1 MARPRL
7 PLGTLGNISV
17 AEMPDGSGMYRAKA
31 NYRKP
36 NGMLGQ
42 LTRTR
47 RSGIKAKL
55 AVQSAFELLN
65 DMDGSAISP
74 DMRMTSLADL
84 FVTEKTARR
93 SPGTVQTYQVAIDAH
108 IKPGL
113 GDLTI
118 REAGN
123 VQRLNGFLMAI
134 AKTRGHGAAKNCRS
148 VLSGMMAMAVRN
160 GALERNPVG
169 EVEPIEKPNKPGS
182 KPLPPEQLGK
192 FLTAL
197 DSDERMKTDVNLPD
211 VLKVMAGTG
220 MRMGETLGLT
230 WAAIDFDASTIEVAR
245 QAKYLKGKGAV
256 LQDFTKTHASMRRI
270 TVPKAV
276 MDVLRERKARA
287 IPNDYGLV
295 FVSANADVLDP
306 NNAERALRER
316 RDAMGFPGI
325 TSHSLR
331 KCVATMLDAAGMSAR
346 DIADYLGHSR
356 PSMTMDVY
364 MQRSRSTVES
374 AMSIQNAVKD
384 FM

>member
-7 PLGTLGNISV
+7 PLNALGSISV
-17 AEMPDGSGMYRAKA
+17 SECPKGSGRYRALA
-31 NYRKP
+31 HYRRP
-36 NGMLGQ
+36 NGTIGQ
-42 LTRTR
+42 MQRTC
-47 RSGIKAKL
+47 SSPAKAKIAL
-55 AVQSAFELLN
+55 QKAFGDL
-65 DMDGSAISP
+65 DTSGGGVISP
-74 DMRMTSLADL
+74 DMRMSKLADL
-84 FVTEKTARR
+84 FIAEKTARR

-108 IKPGL
+108 VKPGL
-113 GDLTI
+113 GDLSI
-118 REAGN
+118 REAGTPARIDSFI
-123 VQRLNGFLMAI
+123 VDI

-169 EVEPIEKPNKPGS
+169 EVEPIEKPRKPGS

-197 DSDERMKTDVNLPD
+197 DGDVRMKSDANLPD
-211 VLKVMAGTG
+211 LFKVMAGTG

-230 WAAIDFDASTIEVAR
+230 WEAIDFGAGTIEVVR
-245 QAKYLKGKGAV
+245 QAKYLKGRGAV

-287 IPNDYGLV
+287 IPNDLRLV
-295 FVSANADVLDP
+295 FVSANAGVLDP

-331 KCVATMLDAAGMSAR
+331 KCVATMLDAAGMSPRA
-346 DIADYLGHSR
+346 IADYLGHSR

-364 MQRSRSTVES
+364 MQRSRSTAES
-374 AMSIQNAVKD
+374 AKSIQDVVKG